1 MTDPRSNS
9 AGTIRHKGERIRI
22 KIKVMPGVI
31 RPTVTATGGR
41 RR

>member
-9 AGTIRHKGERIRI
+9 AGTIRHQGARIRL
-22 KIKVMPGVI
+22 KPKPVPGVI